1 MNKSKL
7 AVGLM
12 TLFLTG
18 GVLASCD
25 SKETR
30 EINKVRYSNDG
41 TILTYT
47 DESGEKTVIKA
58 DDLFVDYYSDSSKYQ
73 SIFDSIY
80 SIVVR
85 NYFSIEENVT
95 YLGNNLK
102 VGKSQMEQ
110 IKIDAQ
116 YKVDSDIRTAK
127 KNADNKNTNYKDELE
142 EILSGKG
149 VKDTE
154 ELFDKYVEECQKET
168 FDENFYKYH
177 INEIKNGADD
187 VKTKKDGADVNL
199 WTGYFNDMA
208 PYHVS
213 HILVKLEDGSGT
225 NYANGTISEDN
236 AKKLFDVVDALGSGK
251 DSFGTIA
258 YQFSEDPGSAKNYG
272 DLGIM
277 DYSTGYVNEF
287 KLGIYAYENFL
298 GNTDA
303 AMASVIKIPGNEDSS
318 TEGIAENLSDV
329 VMESFEHEEMPVINK
344 SVFEDLK
351 KFSKVT
357 KDQYND
363 SVLEDAATFYPRNII
378 YNRYLNRH
386 FFAFIT
392 SDTANITLD
401 ANGNDTEGKTSGYLA
416 SDAGNVL
423 SVKTANGWNPVLCVR
438 AGSDYQGIH
447 FIVVNRSP
455 FDVEADKNG
464 VTLDEYYTT
473 FNPEQDGYPG
483 KKEGQPKATYVNF
496 SSSVQSETKSRA
508 DSLKS
513 TVKSYDSDKLNKY
526 IFRKYFELEGLK
538 LSDEKL
544 EDALNMWID
553 RGLEKKEQDTQD
565 AWEKTW
571 NDYIDTLAKQN
582 TERSKLVSQACKIG
596 YAHANEEIALDL
608 ANEIISEM
616 ATAMVEAGEAEN
628 DTEALAKIKAISGGV
643 EKTAEKLSDIF
654 KMKGGLC
661 NDGKAHL

>member
-47 DESGEKTVIKA
+47 DESGDKTVIKA
-58 DDLFVDYYSDSSKYQ
+58 DELFVDYYSDSSKYQ

-85 NYFSIEENVT
+85 NYFNIDEDVT
-95 YLGNNLK
+95 YLGTNLK

-127 KNADNKNTNYKDELE
+127 KSADNKNTNYKDELE
-142 EILSGKG
+142 EILNGKG

-258 YQFSEDPGSAKNYG
+258 YQFSEDPGSADNG
-272 DLGIM
+272 GL
-277 DYSTGYVNEF
+277 
-287 KLGIYAYENFL
+287 YE
-298 GNTDA
+298 D
-303 AMASVIKIPGNEDSS
+303 IKTDSS
-318 TEGIAENLSDV
+318 YVKPFLDWCFEDGRKVGDYGLVDTEYGTHIMYISSISDKPVWQQNIITNLTNDASQKFYDGIISDKAFNGKISNGLV
-329 VMESFEHEEMPVINK
+329 KGVSKRINK
-344 SVFEDLK
+344 YAE
-351 KFSKVT
+351 KVIANLT
-357 KDQYND
+357 KQAETAA
-363 SVLEDAATFYPRNII
+363 SQAAT
-378 YNRYLNRH
+378 
-386 FFAFIT
+386 
-392 SDTANITLD
+392 
-401 ANGNDTEGKTSGYLA
+401 
-416 SDAGNVL
+416 
-423 SVKTANGWNPVLCVR
+423 
-438 AGSDYQGIH
+438 
-447 FIVVNRSP
+447 
-455 FDVEADKNG
+455 
-464 VTLDEYYTT
+464 
-473 FNPEQDGYPG
+473 
-483 KKEGQPKATYVNF
+483 
-496 SSSVQSETKSRA
+496 QS
-508 DSLKS
+508 
-513 TVKSYDSDKLNKY
+513 
-526 IFRKYFELEGLK
+526 
-538 LSDEKL
+538 
-544 EDALNMWID
+544 
-553 RGLEKKEQDTQD
+553 
-565 AWEKTW
+565 
-571 NDYIDTLAKQN
+571 
-582 TERSKLVSQACKIG
+582 
-596 YAHANEEIALDL
+596 
-608 ANEIISEM
+608 
-616 ATAMVEAGEAEN
+616 
-628 DTEALAKIKAISGGV
+628 
-643 EKTAEKLSDIF
+643 
-654 KMKGGLC
+654 
-661 NDGKAHL
+661 